1 MCCWLSERDSSS
13 GGLPVTSSKST
24 MPKAKTSLLGL
35 VQPVDGDRG
44 EAVPERN
51 PIRNQYTSWN
61 LLKSKDAALETIGLV
76 HMKAVSKSG
85 ASKRMLK

>member
-35 VQPVDGDRG
+35 VQPVEGDRG
-44 EAVPERN
+44 EAVPVRN
-51 PIRNQYTSWN
+51 PSRNQYTSWN
-61 LLKSKDAALETIGLV
+61 LLESKDAALDTIGLV
-76 HMKAVSKSG
+76 HIKTVSERGPPKSC
-85 ASKRMLK
+85 